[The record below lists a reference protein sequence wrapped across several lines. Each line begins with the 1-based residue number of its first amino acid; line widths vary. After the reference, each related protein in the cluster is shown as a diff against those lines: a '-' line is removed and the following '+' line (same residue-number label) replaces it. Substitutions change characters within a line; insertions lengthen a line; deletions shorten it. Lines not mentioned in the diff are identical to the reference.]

1 PTWTHILTLT
11 GGLMLSA
18 EELSLGGHRV
28 FQIVKLVEEIEPLTY
43 AIDGVS
49 AGEIFPYEEY
59 SPYWEDIKYTPT
71 TSLAAELDQY
81 LVIMGR
87 LTGRFLDRDWL
98 ASQGLLGELPPTR

>member
-1 PTWTHILTLT
+1 
-11 GGLMLSA
+11 MLSA
-18 EELSLGGHRV
+18 EELSVGGHRV

-43 AIDGVS
+43 AIDGVN

-59 SPYWEDIKYTPT
+59 SPYWEGMEFDKP
-71 TSLAAELDQY
+71 LDEELDQY

-98 ASQGLLGELPPTR
+98 ASPGLLGELPPTR